1 MSILDI
7 FFEEKG
13 KPSLKRISGSI
24 MLLNGILGKNIL
36 MAIAIF
42 RKIPNYE
49 NVDNSLDTLLWG
61 GIAVLTG
68 TIFDKFF
75 RSKNA

>member
-1 MSILDI
+1 MSLLDI

-24 MLLNGILGKNIL
+24 MLLNGLLGKNAL
-36 MAIAIF
+36 MLIAVF
-42 RKIPNYE
+42 REISHYE
-49 NVDNSLDTLLWG
+49 DIDNSLDTLVWG
-61 GIAVLTG
+61 GIAILTG

-75 RSKNA
+75 RKK